1 MAWLNRNK
9 SETVETESRPVE
21 PKHEARPV
29 VQPEHKPEFKTET
42 KAAVPE
48 LPGAVSVRETTRM
61 VDKIVNIGQSIQIK
75 GELTGNEDLTIEGK
89 VDGKI
94 ILKDHNLTI
103 GANGRIMAEVMAK
116 TVVVVGEVVGNITA
130 DDKVEVAP
138 TGSMKGDIIAPRV
151 VLADGA
157 RFKGSIDM
165 DRKGAGSQ
173 PASGMGAGSKT
184 SMPEYAGAGAGV
196 RTKSAS
202 GD

>member
-1 MAWLNRNK
+1 MTWLKQKPDPDPHPAEPFRAP
-9 SETVETESRPVE
+9 EVPGPVQTRERTMVE
-21 PKHEARPV
+21 K
-29 VQPEHKPEFKTET
+29 
-42 KAAVPE
+42 
-48 LPGAVSVRETTRM
+48 L
-61 VDKIVNIGQSIQIK
+61 VNIGQSIQIK

-103 GANGRIMAEVMAK
+103 GANGRITAEIHAK

-138 TGSMKGDIIAPRV
+138 TGSMKGDISSPRV

-165 DRKGAGSQ
+165 ERKQ
-173 PASGMGAGSKT
+173 MPGMAVPGKSVAEMTRPVMAK
-184 SMPEYAGAGAGV
+184 AGV
-196 RTKSAS
+196 

>member
-1 MAWLNRNK
+1 MTWLK
-9 SETVETESRPVE
+9 
-21 PKHEARPV
+21 
-29 VQPEHKPEFKTET
+29 QKTEPDP
-42 KAAVPE
+42 VPA
-48 LPGAVSVRETTRM
+48 PIVRAPVHPDPEPARERIM

-89 VDGKI
+89 VDGKVF
-94 ILKDHNLTI
+94 LKDHNLTV
-103 GANGRIMAEVMAK
+103 GSNGRITAEIHAK

-165 DRKGAGSQ
+165 DRKTPSMAA
-173 PASGMGAGSKT
+173 ASTSK
-184 SMPEYAGAGAGV
+184 SAMPEMARAIGA
-196 RTKSAS
+196 KSAL